1 MKKKIIF
8 FDIPDGKSWIGGIYY
23 LKNIIFVI
31 SQNDWIRKNYELVVR
46 ARENVQIFNDF
57 KDNTFIKIVRIKNA
71 HKLAKEF
78 DLLGRLCFGNVRYMY
93 NVIGKKRSSLL
104 KLFGATPI
112 SWIPDFQHN
121 YYPEFFS
128 DEEIKFR
135 TERYS
140 HIQKSDLPLVLSSN
154 TCKSDFEEFYG
165 HKSNVYVVP
174 FVSYIEP
181 ELKQITAELENKTLL
196 KYDILRGKYACI
208 SNQFW
213 QHKNHIV
220 VLKAIKRLHS
230 KLGDFKFVFT
240 GYPKDYRNPDYY
252 NLLMEYIQ
260 DPEVAPHI
268 KVLGFVERVEQLI
281 VMKNSRFIIQ
291 PSLFEGWGTVVED
304 AKVLDK
310 NMLLSDIPVHREQ
323 MNNKCVL
330 FVPHDDEAL
339 AAIISDMLNKEYT
352 DDIQVGLKDMYARAK
367 MYSEGFERLL
377 INEGK

>member
-1 MKKKIIF
+1 MKDSILICALDSAK
-8 FDIPDGKSWIGGIYY
+8 WIGGLYY
-23 LKNIIFVI
+23 KRNILFSLLQNKFITQNYKIIVMTSKENLIFFKSFKDKI
-31 SQNDWIRKNYELVVR
+31 KLITYKQGIWGKFKFYFC
-46 ARENVQIFNDF
+46 QIFYRVKFVYPIHAN
-57 KDNTFIKIVRIKNA
+57 KIRQM
-71 HKLAKEF
+71 
-78 DLLGRLCFGNVRYMY
+78 LG
-93 NVIGKKRSSLL
+93 ITS
-104 KLFGATPI
+104 I
-112 SWIPDFQHN
+112 EWIADFQHN

-128 DEEIKFR
+128 GEEIKSR
-135 TERYS
+135 TERYF